1 MKLKNRNLL
10 IIAALAIMTNGLSLL
25 GFNYGSAG
33 ALARTIE
40 CNSQIAHNLKVA
52 QGLKPIT
59 GKPPSRVALAFA
71 NRFEPVDFA

>member
-10 IIAALAIMTNGLSLL
+10 IIAALAIMTNGLSLM

-40 CNSQIAHNLKVA
+40 CNSQIARNLQVA
-52 QGLKPIT
+52 KGLKPIT
-59 GKPPSRVALAFA
+59 GNPPTRAALAFA
-71 NRFEPVDFA
+71 NRFELVNFV

>member
-40 CNSQIAHNLKVA
+40 CNSKIAHNLQIA
-52 QGLKPIT
+52 QNLKPIT
-59 GKPPSRVALAFA
+59 GNPPTRAAFA
-71 NRFEPVDFA
+71 FASRFEPIHFV